1 MNPIKLG
8 EFLTVGGSWLGD
20 NSEDGGKLSRWM
32 VGRLWLGGDER
43 GADDRLMKGYESGL
57 SGAKRCYLADVVRTA
72 SPSGEVAAGLGLPE
86 EGVTGRKLVVGRR
99 EWVRLPGLGVGV
111 MNAKTD
117 SGARTSSLHAE
128 EIKLSADQKV
138 VSFTTQDHDGVRT
151 RCEVP
156 VGGVSRVKSST
167 GEAQERVWIE
177 VELEMPGGFR
187 WMGRLTLAD
196 RGGMLC
202 PMLLGRRCLAGYFVV
217 DVQGNHLA
225 GGLKGFV

>member
-1 MNPIKLG
+1 MN
-8 EFLTVGGSWLGD
+8 
-20 NSEDGGKLSRWM
+20 
-32 VGRLWLGGDER
+32 
-43 GADDRLMKGYESGL
+43 
-57 SGAKRCYLADVVRTA
+57 AKRCYLAEIEEVPL
-72 SPSGEVAAGLGLPE
+72 PSGEAAEGLGLPAKRFR
-86 EGVTGRKLVVGRR
+86 GRKLVVGRR

-128 EIKLSADQKV
+128 EIELSEDQKRV
-138 VSFTTQDHDGVRT
+138 RFVTEDHDGVR
-151 RCEVP
+151 RPCDVA

-167 GEAQERVWIE
+167 GEAQVRIWIE

-196 RGGMLC
+196 RSSMLC
-202 PMLLGRRCLAGYFVV
+202 PMLLGRRCLSGYFLV

-225 GGLKGFV
+225 GGVRDFA